1 MGKWTK
7 ADCARAA
14 EMLRAGMTA
23 GEMAPHWGI
32 TRNAVCGR
40 VHRDPELRK
49 IGFDKHRDEASTR
62 YPTTKLSRYAGVLAV
77 SKAKKPYFEAV
88 NMATRM
94 ESLSR
99 GAKPLPAVPTAFEC
113 RSIPLMDL
121 KHGNCRWPVNTPARG
136 ESYLFCANPA
146 DGSYCQHHKAISI
159 GQGTGGERR
168 AVRELERAA

>member
-7 ADCARAA
+7 ADCGRAA
-14 EMLRAGMTA
+14 EMLRAGMSA

-32 TRNAVCGR
+32 SRNAVCGR

-62 YPTTKLSRYAGVLAV
+62 YPSKLSKYAGVLA
-77 SKAKKPYFEAV
+77 APKPKRFEAV

-94 ESLSR
+94 EGR
-99 GAKPLPAVPTAFEC
+99 ARDAKPLPVVPTAFEC
-113 RSIPLMDL
+113 HPVPLMDL
-121 KHGNCRWPVNTPARG
+121 KHGDCRWPVNEPARG
-136 ESYLFCANPA
+136 ELYLFCANPA

-168 AVRELERAA
+168 AERELQRFAA

>member
-7 ADCARAA
+7 AERAKVA
-14 EMLRAGMTA
+14 DMLRAGMSA
-23 GEMAPHWGI
+23 GEMAPHFGVS
-32 TRNAVCGR
+32 RNAVCGI
-40 VHRDPELRK
+40 VFRDKLLRA
-49 IGFDKHRDEASTR
+49 IGFVRGNGKRAGVI
-62 YPTTKLSRYAGVLAV
+62 TKQSRYAGVLA
-77 SKAKKPYFEAV
+77 APKPKRFEAV

-113 RSIPLMDL
+113 RPVPLMDL
-121 KHGNCRWPVNTPARG
+121 KHGDCRWPVNTPARG